1 MANLSLK
8 LEQKTKLMQVQR
20 LTIQL
25 LALHGQELMDFLQEQ
40 VTDESTSRYPLP

>member
-25 LALHGQELMDFLQEQ
+25 LALHGQELTDFC
-40 VTDESTSRYPLP
+40 RNR